1 MKVFWFGK
9 TDCFYY
15 VDRFWLS
22 MVGLILF
29 VLQNEVFAKTVYNLR
44 PLNICSRVVL
54 MWGCE

>member
-1 MKVFWFGK
+1 
-9 TDCFYY
+9 
-15 VDRFWLS
+15 